1 MRKILSL
8 GVFLFL
14 VSLLCAQT
22 SVLKIENDNSIKDGI
37 QYAKNGY
44 VKVKPQPVSH
54 PRTRSAVLYEDFTS
68 TTFPPSGWTKIDG
81 TESTGAQHWNR
92 ATNLTLGTSEVSIE
106 GPVAFINW
114 TDGNGA
120 RNQDEW
126 LITPQITV
134 PANSFLKFEIY
145 TLMRYMVAGA
155 GSEAGDGNNGDFN
168 VKVST
173 DNGST
178 WTSIWNED
186 DAYTAEGL
194 ANQDWN
200 QISVSLAAYSGQS
213 VKFAFQYIGY
223 DGCWLV
229 LDNVIVDTLIAQ
241 DFELT
246 DARVNFNSQYVNYGY
261 NGNFSHFPR
270 REITSSSKVCF
281 EGVATNYGTEA
292 ATVNLVAK
300 VYRIGY
306 CRFVLGYTS
315 FVVPDEPDDY

>member
-92 ATNLTLGTSEVSIE
+92 ATNLTLGSSEVSIE

-120 RNQDEW
+120 SNQDEW

-168 VKVST
+168 
-173 DNGST
+173 
-178 WTSIWNED
+178 
-186 DAYTAEGL
+186 
-194 ANQDWN
+194 
-200 QISVSLAAYSGQS
+200 
-213 VKFAFQYIGY
+213 
-223 DGCWLV
+223 
-229 LDNVIVDTLIAQ
+229 LD
-241 DFELT
+241 
-246 DARVNFNSQYVNYGY
+246 
-261 NGNFSHFPR
+261 
-270 REITSSSKVCF
+270 
-281 EGVATNYGTEA
+281 
-292 ATVNLVAK
+292 
-300 VYRIGY
+300 
-306 CRFVLGYTS
+306 
-315 FVVPDEPDDY
+315 